1 MKYLYSKLKIRL
13 SELHTQPVAVPVWE
27 VPLLQ
32 AIHGESVS
40 VGENIEVT
48 RDEPVDPRDEFTRLA
63 NKYREPEP
71 GQPPYVAAVYG
82 AFGPGVNALDRAIQ
96 AAFVREDAPPADDF
110 GSLLGETA

>member
-1 MKYLYSKLKIRL
+1 MKYQYTKLRIRI

-27 VPLLQ
+27 VPILQ
-32 AIHGESVS
+32 AIHGESVA
-40 VGENIEVT
+40 VGDNIEVV

-82 AFGPGVNALDRAIQ
+82 AFGPGVNALQREIT
-96 AAFVREDAPPADDF
+96 AAVVKEYPADDF
-110 GSLLGETA
+110 GSLLGETG